1 MSISPR
7 PQTEITFS
15 TSSRTVRF
23 SEMFVGILGHDL
35 RNPLSAIATASTYLL
50 RRVGDDK
57 LARTVGRIV
66 SSSVSVANEIAIV
79 PVPAAFCPFTSPFLV
94 PASVVIRADGAS
106 DLLLRE
112 MQLRFV
118 DLAGVTGAF
127 RTINGTELTTLF
139 GSTLIPAFGT
149 RTFPVSLPIGCVGG
163 STGTLFI
170 HPVASSGA
178 PHRRAYDPL
187 GGGSAADAAGD
198 HELSARSV
206 NQRD

>member
-1 MSISPR
+1 MPTRRFLIAP
-7 PQTEITFS
+7 ILLVFLAAL
-15 TSSRTVRF
+15 SSFACDDGNTTRIGPSSVKSDARF
-23 SEMFVGILGHDL
+23 
-35 RNPLSAIATASTYLL
+35 
-50 RRVGDDK
+50 
-57 LARTVGRIV
+57 V

-163 STGTLFI
+163 SSGTLFI
-170 HPVASSGA
+170 QV
-178 PHRRAYDPL
+178 
-187 GGGSAADAAGD
+187 SALDVVGRQ
-198 HELSARSV
+198 SMRSV
-206 NQRD
+206 QVNVR